1 MRPEASQE
9 AVAHDASISL
19 RHYQKIE
26 KAVGDPKLT
35 TLLDIARALGTT
47 LKSLLEDAR
56 L

>member
-1 MRPEASQE
+1 
-9 AVAHDASISL
+9 L

-47 LKSLLEDAR
+47 LQSLLDDAK